1 MKNYLEARLV
11 KIAKRLKAAS
21 LGSNSTINGFT
32 LIELLVI
39 LIILGI
45 ISGVAISLLLNASDT
60 ARENSAEAAVKGAAN
75 ACAASLVTGD
85 SFITPSN
92 ISGTC
97 SSTAVFSSDTAAF
110 GISTPAQ
117 ATIDDNQIRLN
128 QTAVK

>member
-1 MKNYLEARLV
+1 MKNKLKARLIKKV
-11 KIAKRLKAAS
+11 QKLKA
-21 LGSNSTINGFT
+21 SNQDNLFISGFT
-32 LIELLVI
+32 LIEILLV

-45 ISGVAISLLLNASDT
+45 ISGVAIPQFLNVSDT
-60 ARENSAEAAVKGAAN
+60 AKENSAEAAVKGAAN

>member
-1 MKNYLEARLV
+1 MKNYLEARLF
-11 KIAKRLKAAS
+11 KIAKRLKASS

-45 ISGVAISLLLNASDT
+45 ISGVAIPQFLNVSDT

-85 SFITPSN
+85 DFTTPSN
-92 ISGTC
+92 VSGTC

-117 ATIDDNQIRLN
+117 ATIGDNQIRLN

>member
-1 MKNYLEARLV
+1 MKNYLKARLI
-11 KIAKRLKAAS
+11 KLTIKLKGSRLDN
-21 LGSNSTINGFT
+21 NSSINGFT

-45 ISGVAISLLLNASDT
+45 ISGVAIPQFLNVSDT

-85 SFITPSN
+85 DFTKPSN
-92 ISGTC
+92 VSGTC
-97 SSTAVFSSDTAAF
+97 SSTAVFSSETAAF

-117 ATIDDNQIRLN
+117 ATIGDNQIRLN
-128 QTAVK
+128 QNAVK

>member
-1 MKNYLEARLV
+1 MKNKLKARLIKKV
-11 KIAKRLKAAS
+11 QKLKA
-21 LGSNSTINGFT
+21 SNQDNLFISGFT
-32 LIELLVI
+32 LIEILLV

-45 ISGVAISLLLNASDT
+45 ISGVAIPQFLNVSDT